1 MAFIILGYSIYDLLC
16 LSYETQFSYFFASSS
31 LCLFLLLHYHHF
43 IFYFKNHSCLSLCPI
58 NTNVKC
64 DKYKVR
70 KHMYRITYN
79 NVIVKNNL
87 VHLLL
92 TAKLGQIDKKHD
104 SVDITITNENVKF
117 CFFHQHLD
125 SNIVSVGVFLI
136 MFWLICAMCKF
147 QNADGPIFLLLI
159 IFQF

>member
-1 MAFIILGYSIYDLLC
+1 MICYACHMRHNSHTFLHLPVYVYFFSFIIIIL
-16 LSYETQFSYFFASSS
+16 FFI
-31 LCLFLLLHYHHF
+31 LRTIHVFLFV
-43 IFYFKNHSCLSLCPI
+43 PI
-58 NTNVKC
+58 NNNVKC

-104 SVDITITNENVKF
+104 GVDITITNENVKF